1 MLSYDRLKR
10 SAAACGAVAFL
21 LLFSILQPMPSMGDT
36 EADLSIATRD
46 DTYGSTGIVHSL
58 DGEYDLHDSALT
70 TFIGDDTTS
79 PLGKL
84 GEFIGHADING
95 DGVDDVV
102 MSAPSLFS
110 LEGEQ
115 NSGVCYIFYGNS
127 TLPTGIVDLKNGV
140 PDITIRATSP
150 RTFLLS
156 DIAAGDI
163 NGDGYVDMALGMPEQ
178 GATGK
183 VYVLW
188 GEEGGWDEE
197 MILYK
202 AGEAEPNGNPIAVLR
217 RDSFA
222 IISGYVT
229 TSAEGMRLGKNVI
242 IDDVDGDGDE
252 DLLFSYHGWNK
263 AFIAWGGYDKSRFA
277 SEYTYLNMDPTG
289 EGVKGDYGKTM
300 ATGDIDGDGDRDL
313 VIGAPLL
320 QHEERYLSEAG
331 AIFVYFDIKE
341 IRGNGSVTVDTLL
354 RPLIRGSDAYDHLG
368 TELIIRDMNGDGK
381 DDILV
386 GGPGADG
393 PMNDRRNGGQILI
406 FLGDDIDTF
415 PTHLEAEPDCDLMIV
430 GELESVGDRPGDGIG
445 SAFDVGDMDGDGKIE
460 MIIGLPG
467 RERFGSESVGMVV
480 GYDDTVIL
488 PASGRVVDL
497 AIARSRFSLRGSDPE
512 DVAGYTVSLS
522 DVNGDGID
530 DMLIGSPSADGEG
543 NSRPGCGEVY
553 QYIGSNISVV
563 DLDYS
568 GYAVAEGRVLPSSGW
583 FDINITFRHTID
595 PTLVETIELVL
606 EKGAIN
612 ATFIWEDGA
621 FSYDGTEVV
630 DLDIQGSSIRYS
642 GLSAVITFRTSIGWF
657 SNLNREWDI
666 DLTLRGPD
674 GVGVHRIFHD
684 SLPVNNNII
693 LTGDPHLYADGVEV
707 LPGEW
712 FVDGSLLTISG
723 IELLYRGSN
732 GRMVP
737 PHAFELVLLRDGI
750 QVKSM
755 LYEGASTT
763 FTDVIPKADTVVYMI
778 RGRFNGSISNPL
790 WPGKGPDLE
799 GEIVRELNI
808 DSSVPEA
815 VEGLKL
821 IPDPDRISLFDD
833 ESEWEVEWNGSLGPG
848 DPDNPSGIGGYML
861 GINDETPEHV
871 RSIGGLWGSYYA
883 DPHFLEYVYGEVD
896 PQVHFNW
903 GKFSPSMGSLDL
915 PPSFSVRWNGW
926 FTPPETRNYRFSVLG
941 LGDGNAMVMLDGNM
955 LIDWGTLYPMRN
967 SDPLPL
973 VGGEPVPIEIYYY
986 NNDMMSDG
994 DPGSSFS
1001 FEFVDGN
1008 GDRVPVPEE
1017 YLMYTNN
1024 RTDIDVGDARGFNVT
1039 VYSMDRAGHIS
1050 GPVSTRGYV
1059 DVEEPIMDTAGVNT
1073 WYGLED
1079 PEITFELRDIAGG
1092 DSLPSGIDMDSLAYR
1107 VREEGET
1114 LFTSWK
1120 EPVVY
1125 VNVSKYGLEAPVEMS
1140 ISMLLDLSP
1149 GWIGSIQ
1156 LTASDIV
1163 GNEVISQ
1170 PIEIRMDQ
1178 TGPTFEVVSP
1188 DLGETHPE
1196 GEITLTVKARD
1207 VFGSGVD
1214 PETLE
1219 YRLDTGDG
1227 WANWSGLDLREAGED
1242 ILFQLVLNLPAG
1254 RNRLQFRCSDMV
1266 GNNGTS
1272 KVYDI
1277 FMEQMATNMPPVVYI
1292 DAPIDGAVI
1301 YQGNPVTLDGSGTE
1315 DDGLGPYEEIRFS
1328 WFSSV
1333 YGYLG
1338 SGPVLNVYLQ
1348 EAGDQRISLFAD
1360 DGQYNVSGF
1369 VTVSVFTVTPGD
1381 DAGTPDVDDTDRK
1394 GDPLVTMIIISAII
1408 LVMVLALVV
1417 LVRRYR
1423 KQTQEEVKLDLV
1435 DRTEDYD
1442 ETVVSSDP
1450 RRSVG
1455 SDDLEYIEKSREE

>member
-1 MLSYDRLKR
+1 MGTDGGRNDMLSYYSIKR
-10 SAAACGAVAFL
+10 SAAAYGAVAFL
-21 LLFSILQPMPSMGDT
+21 LLFSILQPVQSMGD
-36 EADLSIATRD
+36 ADADMSTATRD
-46 DTYGSTGIVHSL
+46 DTFGSTGIVHSL
-58 DGEYDLHDSALT
+58 DGEYDLQDSALT

-115 NSGVCYIFYGNS
+115 NSGVCYIFYGNR
-127 TLPTGIVDLKNGV
+127 TLPTGIVDLKNTV

-156 DIAAGDI
+156 DIASGDI
-163 NGDGYVDMALGMPEQ
+163 NGDGYIDMALGMPEQ

-188 GEEGGWDEE
+188 GKEEGWDEE
-197 MILYK
+197 IILYK
-202 AGEAEPNGNPIAVLR
+202 AGEAEPNAYPIGVLR

-222 IISGYVT
+222 IISGFVT
-229 TSAEGMRLGKNVI
+229 TSAEGMLLGKNVI
-242 IDDVDGDGDE
+242 IDDVDGDGE
-252 DLLFSYHGWNK
+252 NDLLFSYHGWNK
-263 AFIAWGGYDKSRFA
+263 AFIVWGGYVKSQFA

-313 VIGAPLL
+313 VIAAPLL
-320 QHEERYLSEAG
+320 QHEDRYLSEAG
-331 AIFVYFDIKE
+331 AIFVYFDIRE
-341 IRGNGSVTVDTLL
+341 IRGNDSVDVDTLL

-368 TELIIRDMNGDGK
+368 TGLMVIDINGDGK

-393 PMNDRRNGGQILI
+393 PMNNRRNVGQILI
-406 FLGDDIDTF
+406 FFGDDIDTF

-430 GELESVGDRPGDGIG
+430 GERESVGDRPGDGIG

-488 PASGRVVDL
+488 PDVGKVVDL
-497 AIARSRFSLRGSDPE
+497 AIAPSRFSLRGYDPE
-512 DVAGYTVSLS
+512 DVAGYAVSLS

-553 QYIGSNISVV
+553 QYIGSNISVL

-568 GYAVAEGRVLPSSGW
+568 GDAIAEGKVLPSGGW

-595 PTLVETIELVL
+595 PRLVETVELVL
-606 EKGAIN
+606 EKGVIN
-612 ATFIWEDGA
+612 ATFIWKDGA
-621 FSYDGTEVV
+621 FSYDGNAVV
-630 DLDIQGSSIRYS
+630 DLDREGSSIGYN
-642 GLSAVITFRTSIGWF
+642 GLSAVISFRTSIGWF

-666 DLTLRGPD
+666 DLTLIDPD

-684 SLPVNNNII
+684 KLQINNDIV
-693 LTGDPHLYADGVEV
+693 LSGDPRLHSDGLEV

-712 FVDGSLLTISG
+712 FVDGSLLAISG
-723 IELLYRGSN
+723 IELLYKGSG
-732 GRMVP
+732 GRSVFP
-737 PHAFELVLLRDGI
+737 NQFRLILLRDG
-750 QVKSM
+750 VKIRSV
-755 LYEGASTT
+755 LYEGVGTT
-763 FTDVIPKADTVVYMI
+763 LTDVIPKAGSVTYTILGD
-778 RGRFNGSISNPL
+778 FNGTAPGPQ
-790 WPGKGPDLE
+790 WPGKGPDLS
-799 GEIVRELNI
+799 GEIVRELRI
-808 DSSVPEA
+808 DSTMPRA

-821 IPDPDRISLFDD
+821 IPDPGRISLFDD
-833 ESEWEVEWNGSLGPG
+833 ESEWEVEWNGSIGPG
-848 DPDNPSGIGGYML
+848 DEENPSGIGGYML
-861 GINDETPEHV
+861 QLNDDIPEPV
-871 RSIGGLWGSYYA
+871 RSTGGLWGSYYG
-883 DPHFLEYVYGEVD
+883 DHYFLDHVYGEVD

-903 GKFSPSMGSLDL
+903 GVWAPDPDQMGDN
-915 PPSFSVRWNGW
+915 SFSVVWNGW
-926 FTPPETRNYRFSVLG
+926 FTPPETRHYRFSVI
-941 LGDGNAMVMLDGNM
+941 GDGNAMVMLNGNR
-955 LIDWGTLYPMRN
+955 LIDWGALYPIRN

-986 NNDMMSDG
+986 NNDRMSDEAI
-994 DPGSSFS
+994 SSFS
-1001 FEFVDGN
+1001 FDYVDGD

-1017 YLMYTNN
+1017 YLMYQSN
-1024 RTDIDVGDARGFNVT
+1024 RTDIDVGDARTFNVT
-1039 VYSMDRAGHIS
+1039 VYSMDRAGHLS
-1050 GPVSTRGYV
+1050 DPVSIRGYV
-1059 DVEEPIMDTAGVNT
+1059 DVDEPVMDTAGMNS
-1073 WYGLED
+1073 WYNLED
-1079 PEITFELRDIAGG
+1079 PNITFDLCDIAGG
-1092 DSLPSGIDMDSLAYR
+1092 GSLPSGINIESLAYR
-1107 VREEGET
+1107 IKGEGDI
-1114 LFTSWK
+1114 LFTSWRY
-1120 EPVVY
+1120 PVVS
-1125 VNVSKYGLEAPVEMS
+1125 VNVSRYGLEAPVEMS
-1140 ISMLLDLSP
+1140 VSMILDLSF
-1149 GWIGSIQ
+1149 GWAGSIQ

-1170 PIEIRMDQ
+1170 PIDIRLDH
-1178 TGPTFEVVSP
+1178 TGPTFDVVSP

-1207 VFGSGVD
+1207 MYGSGVD
-1214 PETLE
+1214 PETVE

-1242 ILFQLVLNLPAG
+1242 ILFQLVLNLPEG
-1254 RNRLQFRCSDMV
+1254 RNRLQFRCCDIV

-1277 FMEQMATNMPPVVYI
+1277 ILEQRVTNMPPVVSI

-1315 DDGLGPYEEIRFS
+1315 DDHLGPYEEIRFS

-1338 SGPVLNVYLQ
+1338 SGPILKVYLQ
-1348 EAGDQRISLFAD
+1348 EVGDQRITLFVD

-1369 VTVSVFTVTPGD
+1369 VTVSVFAVSPGD
-1381 DAGTPDVDDTDRK
+1381 GNGTPDGDDTDSR
-1394 GDPLVTMIIISAII
+1394 GDLLVTMIIISAII
-1408 LVMVLALVV
+1408 LVMVLALIL

-1423 KQTQEEVKLDLV
+1423 KQTQEEVRLDLV
-1435 DRTEDYD
+1435 NRTQDDR
-1442 ETVVSSDP
+1442 
-1450 RRSVG
+1450 
-1455 SDDLEYIEKSREE
+1455 EYFEKSREE